1 MSTRQKNPFMISF
14 SRKPVEYIE
23 RPEQT
28 ERILTTFHESPV
40 TDQLFLIMGV
50 RGSGKTVLMSSIANM
65 LAEEKDW
72 LVVRCTPTGD
82 IVHTIASELYNSSKL
97 HQMSVEAQ
105 FTIPFIGHVGIS
117 SSVPEET
124 DLSRIDRV
132 LAVLQQHGKK
142 LLVTID
148 EVTNTPQ
155 MKEFASVFQILIG
168 KERPIY
174 FLGTG
179 LYENIMTLQ
188 NEQNM
193 TFLYRA
199 PKIILGPLDMAAI
212 AQSYKKILKISAQ
225 ESLELAA
232 LTKGYSFAFQVL
244 GYIYWDAMPVSSVS
258 DILPEYDAKLSDS
271 AYSKMWMEMSDMD
284 RKVCR
289 AIAAS
294 ERGRTKDVRSLLKM
308 DSSLFNV
315 YRVRLKNRGIVNAE
329 AYGRVA
335 FALPRFAEFVQNL
348 SGLYEI

>member
-1 MSTRQKNPFMISF
+1 MGTQQKNPFMISF
-14 SRKPVEYIE
+14 SRKPVEYID

-28 ERILTTFHESPV
+28 ERILSTFHESPV
-40 TDQLFLIMGV
+40 TDQLFMIMGV
-50 RGSGKTVLMSSIANM
+50 RGSGKTVLMSSIANS

-72 LVVRCTPTGD
+72 IVIRCTPTGN
-82 IVHTIASELYNSSKL
+82 IVHSIAAELYNSRRM
-97 HQMSVEAQ
+97 HQISVEAQ
-105 FTIPFIGHVGIS
+105 FNIPLAGHIGIS
-117 SSVPEET
+117 SAAPEET

-132 LAVLQQHGKK
+132 LAVLQEHNRK
-142 LLVTID
+142 LLVTVD

-155 MKEFASVFQILIG
+155 MREFASTFQILIG

-199 PKIILGPLDMAAI
+199 PKIILGPLDLAAI
-212 AQSYKKILKISAQ
+212 AQSYRKTLKVGVQ
-225 ESLELAA
+225 KSLELAA

-244 GYIYWDAMPVSSVS
+244 GYTYWNAMPVHSVN
-258 DILPEYDAKLSDS
+258 DILPDYDAKLSDA

-284 RKVCR
+284 RKVCH
-289 AIAAS
+289 AIAES
-294 ERGRTKDVRSLLKM
+294 ESGKTKEVRTLLDM

-315 YRVRLKNRGIVNAE
+315 YRVRLKNRGIVDAGS
-329 AYGRVA
+329 YGRVS

-348 SGLYEI
+348 SALYEV